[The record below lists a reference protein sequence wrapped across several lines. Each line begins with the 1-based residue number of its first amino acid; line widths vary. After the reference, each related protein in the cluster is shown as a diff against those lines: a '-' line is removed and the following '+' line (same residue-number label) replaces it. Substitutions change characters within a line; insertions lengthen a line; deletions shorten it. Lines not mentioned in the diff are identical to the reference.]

1 MKDLCY
7 LSASE
12 LSKGI
17 STGDILSEDLVK
29 SYIGRIKK
37 FDKTIKAWAHF
48 DAQYILDKAV
58 SADDYR
64 KLGRPIG
71 PLHGLPIAIK
81 DIFGTND
88 MPTGCGTPLRTGRQT
103 KDDSEVVSLLRAS
116 GALLMGKTVTT
127 EFAYFDPGKTTN
139 PHDETR
145 TPGGSSS
152 GSAAAVASFMAPAAI
167 GSQTNGSVIR
177 PASYCGVIGYKPT
190 YGLISRSGV
199 LKQSH
204 LLDHVGV
211 FARTIEDIA
220 FITKEIVKRDT
231 KDRSTVP
238 YSISNITQICKEDP
252 PFDPRF
258 VFIKTSKWKNLDK
271 ESLKSFETFIK
282 KYSAHIEVLDTPS
295 YFDDIFKYHQIIHET
310 DMAYA
315 FSDYYKKSKNKLG
328 KKLVEA
334 IERGLKYKASEY
346 VEACENRDYFY
357 KLFEE
362 TFHDYHAILT
372 PASTGVAPK
381 TLKQTG
387 SPEFS
392 TIWTYLGMPALSL
405 PLLQGESGMPLGVQI
420 IGEKFDDSRLLRT
433 SNWLINKVK
442 GSNNDK

>member
-1 MKDLCY
+1 MKELCF
-7 LSASE
+7 LSATQIAEGLQS
-12 LSKGI
+12 
-17 STGDILSEDLVK
+17 GDIKSAQVLESFSNRIAEFED
-29 SYIGRIKK
+29 
-37 FDKTIKAWAHF
+37 TIKAWEHYDKDF
-48 DAQYILDKAV
+48 ILQKANE
-58 SADDYR
+58 ADDY
-64 KLGRPIG
+64 KNIGRPIG
-71 PLHGLPIAIK
+71 PLHGLPIGIK

-88 MPTGCGTPLRTGRQT
+88 MPTRCGTNLVGGVHT
-103 KDDSEVVSLLRAS
+103 KDDASVVSFLRNA
-116 GALLMGKTVTT
+116 GALIMGKTVTT

-139 PHDETR
+139 PHDENR

-152 GSAAAVASFMAPAAI
+152 GSAAAVASFMCPVAI

-190 YGLISRSGV
+190 YGLVSRKSV

-204 LLDHVGV
+204 LLDHVGI
-211 FARTIEDIA
+211 FARHIEDIA
-220 FITKEIVKRDT
+220 LIAKEIVRHDVD
-231 KDRSTVP
+231 DRSTVP

-357 KLFEE
+357 KLFQE

-372 PASTGVAPK
+372 PASTGIAPK

>member
-1 MKDLCY
+1 MKDLCF
-7 LSASE
+7 LSATEIAKRIHS
-12 LSKGI
+12 
-17 STGDILSEDLVK
+17 GDIKSEQVLQ
-29 SYIGRIKK
+29 SLASRIDE
-37 FDKTIKAWAHF
+37 FEKTVKAWEHWDKDF
-48 DAQYILDKAV
+48 ILYKA
-58 SADDYR
+58 SEADDY
-64 KLGRPIG
+64 KNLGRPIG
-71 PLHGLPIAIK
+71 PLHGLPIGIK

-88 MPTGCGTPLRTGRQT
+88 MPTRCGTNLVAGVHT
-103 KDDSEVVSLLRAS
+103 KNDASVVSFLRNS
-116 GALLMGKTVTT
+116 GALIMGKTVTT

-139 PHDETR
+139 PHDEHR

-152 GSAAAVASFMAPAAI
+152 GSAAAVASFMCPVAI

-190 YGLISRSGV
+190 YGLVSRNGV

-204 LLDHVGV
+204 LFDHVGI
-211 FARTIEDIA
+211 FARHIEDIA
-220 FITKEIVKRDT
+220 LVAKEIVRHDLN
-231 KDRSTVP
+231 DSSTVP
-238 YSISNITQICKEDP
+238 YSISNIVDVCKEDP
-252 PFDPRF
+252 PFDPNF
-258 VFIKTSKWKNLDK
+258 VFIKTSKWKNMEK
-271 ESLKSFETFIK
+271 EAVKSFDAFLK
-282 KYSAHIEVLDTPS
+282 KFKNNIEVVDAPS

-334 IERGLKYKASEY
+334 IERGLKYKSSEY

-357 KLFEE
+357 KLFQE
-362 TFHDYHAILT
+362 TFQDYHAVLS

-387 SPEFS
+387 SPEFC

-405 PLLQGESGMPLGVQI
+405 PLLEGESGLPLGVQI
-420 IGEKFDDSRLLRT
+420 IGEKFDDARLLRT

-442 GSNNDK
+442 GDKNDK